1 MYQYQLSF
9 QLAYV
14 WLLVT
19 IVTKDYYRKIDTTD
33 RLEECIDS
41 NYDRVKPVCST
52 VACLSLQALLVVL
65 IDKLILSLSCKPY
78 KTGQRPFLEYKLSQ
92 SC

>member
-33 RLEECIDS
+33 RLEECIVIMTES
-41 NYDRVKPVCST
+41 NQFA

-78 KTGQRPFLEYKLSQ
+78 KTGQRPFLEDKFSQ